1 MRRDIKLI
9 TGMLATLA
17 GMLLTAYAAF
27 TIPPAYLG
35 APSSAKLEVGL
46 VLVAFGS
53 CLWFYAHH
61 ANHSQEQPVELE
73 SMHD

>member
-1 MRRDIKLI
+1 MRVDIKLLA
-9 TGMLATLA
+9 GMLITLA

-27 TIPPAYLG
+27 TIPPAYMG
-35 APSSAKLEVGL
+35 VPNSPALEGGL
-46 VLVAFGS
+46 VLVALGTI
-53 CLWFYAHH
+53 LWFYAHH